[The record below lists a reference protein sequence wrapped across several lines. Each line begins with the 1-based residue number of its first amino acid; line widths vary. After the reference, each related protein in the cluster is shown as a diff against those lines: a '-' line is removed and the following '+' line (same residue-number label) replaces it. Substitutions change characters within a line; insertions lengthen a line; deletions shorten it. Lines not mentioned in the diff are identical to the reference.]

1 MFYYKNW
8 RKFCKTISSDSR
20 IKCTASESLRLPYGS
35 HFIVLKHDVEANVPK
50 ALKLAEIEH
59 QYGIK
64 GSYYV
69 QAYLLKDKRNV
80 AVLKK
85 MQEMGHE
92 ISYHYD
98 VLDANSGDYIK
109 ADADFAYW
117 INCFKKDGF
126 CFSTICQHGNP
137 IKKRIGY
144 NSNRDFFR
152 NKNIKS
158 KYPELTDMVVDYSCH
173 AVDEYIYISD
183 AGYVWKHITEPET
196 NDIHKDALTITI
208 GNFSKLIKYIAETE
222 KSIILSTHP
231 HRWKRFMFTIY
242 SKIIIFKT
250 LRCLARILEKF
261 PFTYN
266 LLSKF
271 YFIAKKI

>member
-8 RKFCKTISSDSR
+8 EKFCKTISSNSR
-20 IKCTASESLRLPYGS
+20 IKCTASESLRLPHES

-69 QAYLLKDKRNV
+69 QAYLMKDKRNV

-109 ADADFAYW
+109 AEVDFAYW
-117 INCFKKDGF
+117 IDCFKKNGF
-126 CFSTICQHGNP
+126 CFSTVCQHGNP

-158 KYPELTDMVVDYSCH
+158 KYL
-173 AVDEYIYISD
+173 SD

-196 NDIHKDALTITI
+196 NDIHKEALTITI
-208 GNFSKLIKYIAETE
+208 GSFSKLIEYIGKTNH
-222 KSIILSTHP
+222 SIILSTHP
-231 HRWKRFMFTIY
+231 HRWKRFMLAIY

-250 LRCLARILEKF
+250 LRCLARTLEKF